1 MIIIEGRNH
10 YPQDIELTVENN
22 HPALRSG
29 CSAAFS
35 VLVKGEERLVV
46 VQEVERSYGCN
57 LELAT
62 VKQKIREAVAVEH
75 DLRLYQIALIRHGT
89 ISKTS
94 SGKIQ
99 RQKCRQQFL
108 NNQLN
113 LLTSSRKSSEKKL
126 QDANIRTA

>member
-1 MIIIEGRNH
+1 M
-10 YPQDIELTVENN
+10 
-22 HPALRSG
+22 
-29 CSAAFS
+29 
-35 VLVKGEERLVV
+35 LVKGEERLVV